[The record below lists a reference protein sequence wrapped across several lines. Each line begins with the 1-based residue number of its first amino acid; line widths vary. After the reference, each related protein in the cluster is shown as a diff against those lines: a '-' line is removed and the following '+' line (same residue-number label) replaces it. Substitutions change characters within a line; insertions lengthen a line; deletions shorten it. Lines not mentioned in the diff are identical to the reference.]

1 MTDSQPMTSLLDQGD
16 SISISQLNPDISE
29 PEKRVVCGTVTIT
42 WPFSILHKTVAFL
55 LAERDFRLRRENG
68 QVRVRFHGAAARA
81 IADAS
86 LGAGDEIRVSLQG
99 VKWEKNET
107 HTQVAGSTLEW
118 QLEFTNRLILGISRP
133 ETGQETILDI
143 DVPTEEPETTTNDQA
158 DNTNSV
164 DVLTPIPE
172 KPATPTPQSPEVTL
186 PAKRNMSST
195 LDPNEY
201 ASPAFLKR
209 ARVSYGSLF
218 EGGMDTFDDDVS
230 KKSKSKKRTRFS
242 LPSNAWRYTS
252 QSPSPEPEQ
261 MSEVDE
267 EENQANGV
275 SQPNG
280 DTEDVPMDTPQRR
293 AMVDQGVQ
301 TTDVDFTP
309 MASVQVMAESRP
321 AFGFAQLTPTPFART
336 RPFGAD
342 NSMMDQS
349 LQFEG
354 DSTTPH
360 GMPLGSHQDLLV
372 HSPNH
377 VGTDMAFTY
386 TPQAVLFSQAQGF
399 LPEQHVQNTMPGSPT
414 PVTGAED
421 YPPGLL
427 DTDSIPPN
435 MVDNLTSLAA
445 LGSQSDMAPHNPF
458 VTESARSSTFNTSMP
473 PPQNV
478 WATEASPE
486 PQSAIVSSDA
496 EHPVEIMS
504 SSPFR
509 EQGSQEPSESQQPSP
524 SRDNTEIN
532 TTADGSPEPAL
543 EEPASEAEYYRD
555 GGDEPGDDYDLRKYS
570 RAHDDDD
577 DVETSEEEPEVNNDD
592 PEAQIMNPEEDDMD
606 VDEDVENQEGY
617 LDEDPEEYAEEMYER
632 RSGDE
637 GEEYEGSEGDAEG
650 EYYSD
655 EEDGYDDEEE
665 EEYDEEAENR
675 PSAPPVQQ
683 DPVFISLLSDSED
696 DEEPE
701 QAPEPEPQSESEAD
715 SESVKDQDR
724 EPEPASEPE
733 QKDETNPLLEPEA
746 KGEIE
751 DFKADE
757 EMTKENDQPLLAT
770 EAKKP
775 SEQGAKEADLDKETE
790 DANEKQPAELE
801 NVSAPLSPAKDP
813 ITDDVE
819 AAEAPAVSKANK
831 DDDNSH
837 RADETTEEQPTANLS
852 TQNVPPIKEEEQREQ
867 ETDREPSP
875 AETELGDIDMDHG
888 PAPVEESGESENE
901 DVVPKEPTE
910 TDAPDEIVP
919 VVAKEPVEAMD
930 VDAPAGETN
939 EDTVDSMET
948 TVVEVVE
955 ASITVSEEASGTFTD
970 VAQEASASVH
980 VVTAQEEPLPEP
992 LKTQENVDVP
1002 SNALASEEIASDDQA
1017 TLETRGSQVPEAS
1030 ESHDAIMQDTSCEVT
1045 TQPAPQSADTLS
1057 ETDHGKVEEAN
1068 VDGKP
1073 IGHGQISPPPTQ
1085 ALETQVVEEDNINV
1099 SSEGHGEH
1107 LPTPGETQQVVEVE
1121 MVETLNTI
1129 TQNNEVDDE
1138 DVDPEDQIMAEILQ
1152 HSPLRQDAHPSRDPF
1167 MSSPV
1172 MSQAKSPPP
1181 AELTNEPHAASPGND
1196 EPASEIFVAKSL
1208 RSRRNK
1214 SAKTSDENG
1223 AEDPSLA
1230 LITNTSTS
1238 KTAERGSKQSSPDGS
1253 SSKTRSKTNHDD
1265 PSIQLAG
1272 GSVQIEAKN
1281 KRKRKAPDD
1290 ESGLDADNS
1299 SPGSQRITRSK
1310 TDHGDPSILL
1320 AKGSSPSARQ
1330 LRSHK
1335 TPDPKRETPRRETRS
1350 VSRSLQIRE
1359 DSPDVSFTSLK
1370 SPSIAGSAGTVPE
1383 EEDVK
1388 TLKSQLVKGLRTNLP
1403 DFLSLKVVSRN
1414 SIDKM
1419 TDILAVVT
1427 QTPVHPHRPK
1437 HGPRDFM
1444 LTLSLTDP
1452 STAPTQVRVAHIFRP
1467 HLASLPEVE
1476 AGDVILLR
1484 RVKVVSMKGR
1494 GFGVR
1499 SEDSSSWAVS
1509 KSNDKEILSQ
1519 VKGPPVEITPE
1530 EIEYAKGLRQ
1540 WWSLQ
1545 DDSAMD
1551 KIETASRKVTEAGK
1565 ENAK

>member
-1 MTDSQPMTSLLDQGD
+1 MTDSQPTTSLLDQGD
-16 SISISQLNPDISE
+16 SISIAQLNPDISE
-29 PEKRVVCGTVTIT
+29 PEKRLVCGTVTIT
-42 WPFSILHKTVAFL
+42 WPFSILHKSVAFL

-81 IADAS
+81 ISDAS

-133 ETGQETILDI
+133 ETGQETIIDI
-143 DVPTEEPETTTNDQA
+143 DVPTEEPETSANDQA
-158 DNTNSV
+158 DNTNSIH
-164 DVLTPIPE
+164 VLTPVAE
-172 KPATPTPQSPEVTL
+172 EPATPTPQSPEVTL
-186 PAKRNMSST
+186 PSKRNMAST

-230 KKSKSKKRTRFS
+230 KKTKLKKRTRFS

-261 MSEVDE
+261 MSDVDE
-267 EENQANGV
+267 EEPQANGV

-280 DTEDVPMDTPQRR
+280 DTEDVSMDTPQRR

-301 TTDVDFTP
+301 TADVDFTP

-342 NSMMDQS
+342 SSMMDPS

-354 DSTTPH
+354 GSTTPH
-360 GMPLGSHQDLLV
+360 GMPLGSHQDLLG

-377 VGTDMAFTY
+377 MGTDLAFTY
-386 TPQAVLFSQAQGF
+386 TPQTVLFPQAQGF
-399 LPEQHVQNTMPGSPT
+399 LPEEHVQNTMPGSLT
-414 PVTGAED
+414 PATGAED

-427 DTDSIPPN
+427 DTDPVPSN
-435 MVDNLTSLAA
+435 MVDNLTSIAA
-445 LGSQSDMAPHNPF
+445 LGSQSEMAPHDPF
-458 VTESARSSTFNTSMP
+458 DTEAHLSSTFNTTMQ

-478 WATEASPE
+478 WATEESPE
-486 PQSAIVSSDA
+486 PQSANASSDV
-496 EHPVEIMS
+496 EHPVVIMS

-509 EQGSQEPSESQQPSP
+509 EQGSQEPNESRQPSP

-555 GGDEPGDDYDLRKYS
+555 GGDEPGDEPGDDYDLRKYS
-570 RAHDDDD
+570 RTHDDDD
-577 DVETSEEEPEVNNDD
+577 DVETSEEELEVNNDD
-592 PEAQIMNPEEDDMD
+592 PEAQIMNPEEDDVD

-617 LDEDPEEYAEEMYER
+617 LEDAEEYAENMYER

-715 SESVKDQDR
+715 SESVKDQGH

-733 QKDETNPLLEPEA
+733 HEDETNSLLEPETER
-746 KGEIE
+746 EIE
-751 DFKADE
+751 DFKADG
-757 EMTKENDQPLLAT
+757 EMTKENDLPLSET
-770 EAKKP
+770 EAKEP
-775 SEQGAKEADLDKETE
+775 SEQVTNKANLEEKTKN
-790 DANEKQPAELE
+790 ANEEQPAELE
-801 NVSAPLSPAKDP
+801 SISTPSPPVKDS

-819 AAEAPAVSKANK
+819 AAEAPAVSEANE
-831 DDDNSH
+831 DDDNSP
-837 RADETTEEQPTANLS
+837 RADETTEEQSTVNLS
-852 TQNVPPIKEEEQREQ
+852 TQKELPTEEEEQHEREI
-867 ETDREPSP
+867 EREPSP
-875 AETELGDIDMDHG
+875 AKTESGDIDMDHA
-888 PAPVEESGESENE
+888 PAPVKKCDESEN
-901 DVVPKEPTE
+901 VVPEEPKEPDT
-910 TDAPDEIVP
+910 PDETVP
-919 VVAKEPVEAMD
+919 VVAEESVEAMD
-930 VDAPAGETN
+930 VDAPAGEAK
-939 EDTVDSMET
+939 EDTVDLMET
-948 TVVEVVE
+948 TAVEVVE
-955 ASITVSEEASGTFTD
+955 ASITISEEASGTITE
-970 VAQEASASVH
+970 VVQEASASVH
-980 VVTAQEEPLPEP
+980 MVTAQE
-992 LKTQENVDVP
+992 D
-1002 SNALASEEIASDDQA
+1002 LASEEVASDDHA
-1017 TLETRGSQVPEAS
+1017 ILETRGSQGPETS
-1030 ESHDAIMQDTSCEVT
+1030 ESHDAIMQDAASCEVT
-1045 TQPAPQSADTLS
+1045 TQPAPQSADALS
-1057 ETDHGKVEEAN
+1057 ETHRGKAEEAN
-1068 VDGKP
+1068 VDEEP
-1073 IGHGQISPPPTQ
+1073 TEHGQISPPPTQ
-1085 ALETQVVEEDNINV
+1085 ALETQVLEEDSINV
-1099 SSEGHGEH
+1099 SNEQHGEH
-1107 LPTPGETQQVVEVE
+1107 LPTPGETQQMVEVE
-1121 MVETLNTI
+1121 MVETLNTV

-1152 HSPLRQDAHPSRDPF
+1152 HSPIRQDAHPLRDPF

-1172 MSQAKSPPP
+1172 TSQAKSPVP
-1181 AELTNEPHAASPGND
+1181 AELHAASPGND
-1196 EPASEIFVAKSL
+1196 EPASDIIVAKSL
-1208 RSRRNK
+1208 RSRRKK
-1214 SAKTSDENG
+1214 SAKTSDGNG

-1230 LITNTSTS
+1230 LIINTPTS
-1238 KTAERGSKQSSPDGS
+1238 KTAERRSKQSSPDGS

-1272 GSVQIEAKN
+1272 GSVQTKAKN
-1281 KRKRKAPDD
+1281 ERKRKAPDD

-1320 AKGSSPSARQ
+1320 AKGSSPSARH

-1350 VSRSLQIRE
+1350 VSRSLQIQE

-1388 TLKSQLVKGLRTNLP
+1388 TLKQQLVKGLRTSLP
-1403 DFLSLKVVSRN
+1403 DFLSLKLVSRN

-1427 QTPVHPHRPK
+1427 QTPAHPHRPK

-1467 HLASLPEVE
+1467 HLTSLPEVD

-1540 WWSLQ
+1540 WWSHQ

-1565 ENAK
+1565 ENTK

>member
-1 MTDSQPMTSLLDQGD
+1 MADSQPTTSLLDQGG
-16 SISISQLNPDISE
+16 SISIAQLNPDISD

-42 WPFSILHKTVAFL
+42 WPFSILHKSVAFL

-68 QVRVRFHGAAARA
+68 QVRVRFHGAAAKA

-86 LGAGDEIRVSLQG
+86 LGAGDEIRVSLKG

-133 ETGQETILDI
+133 ETGQETIIDI
-143 DVPTEEPETTTNDQA
+143 DVPNEELETTTNDQA

-164 DVLTPIPE
+164 DTITPILE
-172 KPATPTPQSPEVTL
+172 EPATPTPQSPEVTL

-195 LDPNEY
+195 LEPNEY

-230 KKSKSKKRTRFS
+230 KKTKSKKRTRFS

-252 QSPSPEPEQ
+252 QSPSPEPGQ

-267 EENQANGV
+267 EESQANGV

-280 DTEDVPMDTPQRR
+280 DTEDVPMDTPQRQ

-301 TTDVDFTP
+301 TADVDFTP

-342 NSMMDQS
+342 SSMMDQS
-349 LQFEG
+349 LQFEA

-360 GMPLGSHQDLLV
+360 GMPMGSHQDLLG

-377 VGTDMAFTY
+377 METDMAFTY
-386 TPQAVLFSQAQGF
+386 TPQTVLFSQAQGF
-399 LPEQHVQNTMPGSPT
+399 LPEEHVQNTMSGSHT
-414 PVTGAED
+414 PATAAED

-427 DTDSIPPN
+427 DTDPIPPN

-445 LGSQSDMAPHNPF
+445 LGSQSDMAPHSPF
-458 VTESARSSTFNTSMP
+458 YTEPTPSSAFNTTMP
-473 PPQNV
+473 HPHNV

-486 PQSAIVSSDA
+486 PQSANASSDA

-509 EQGSQEPSESQQPSP
+509 EQESQEPGESRQPSP
-524 SRDNTEIN
+524 SRDNTDIN

-543 EEPASEAEYYRD
+543 EEPASEGEYYRD
-555 GGDEPGDDYDLRKYS
+555 SGDEPGDDYDLRKYS

-577 DVETSEEEPEVNNDD
+577 DVETSEEEPEVNKND
-592 PEAQIMNPEEDDMD
+592 PEAQIMNPEEDDES
-606 VDEDVENQEGY
+606 V
-617 LDEDPEEYAEEMYER
+617 DEDPEEYAEEMYER

-665 EEYDEEAENR
+665 EYDEEAENR

-701 QAPEPEPQSESEAD
+701 QAPEPEPEPQSESEAD
-715 SESVKDQDR
+715 SESVKDQEHEP
-724 EPEPASEPE
+724 EPEPASESE
-733 QKDETNPLLEPEA
+733 QEDETNSLLEPEA
-746 KGEIE
+746 KVEIE
-751 DFKADE
+751 DSKADE
-757 EMTKENDQPLLAT
+757 EITKETDQPLLET
-770 EAKKP
+770 EAKEP
-775 SEQGAKEADLDKETE
+775 SGQGTKEADLVDETE
-790 DANEKQPAELE
+790 DANEEQPAKLDG
-801 NVSAPLSPAKDP
+801 SAPSSPAKDP
-813 ITDDVE
+813 ATEDVE
-819 AAEAPAVSKANK
+819 AAEASAVSEVNT
-831 DDDNSH
+831 DHNSPPA
-837 RADETTEEQPTANLS
+837 RETTEEQSTVNLS
-852 TQNVPPIKEEEQREQ
+852 TQKEPPTEEEKQHERET
-867 ETDREPSP
+867 EREPSP
-875 AETELGDIDMDHG
+875 AETESGDIDMDHT
-888 PAPVEESGESENE
+888 PVPVEESEESENE
-901 DVVPKEPTE
+901 GSAPEVPIELDTLDE
-910 TDAPDEIVP
+910 TVP
-919 VVAKEPVEAMD
+919 AVAEELVEAMD
-930 VDAPAGETN
+930 VDTLAGETN
-939 EDTVDSMET
+939 EDTADSMET

-955 ASITVSEEASGTFTD
+955 ASITVSEEATGTITE

-992 LKTQENVDVP
+992 LEIQDNVAVP
-1002 SNALASEEIASDDQA
+1002 SNILASDGIASDDQVN
-1017 TLETRGSQVPEAS
+1017 LETRGSQAPETS
-1030 ESHDAIMQDTSCEVT
+1030 ESHDAIMQDALCEVT
-1045 TQPAPQSADTLS
+1045 TQPAPQSTDALS
-1057 ETDHGKVEEAN
+1057 ETNPGKAEEAN
-1068 VDGKP
+1068 VDEEP
-1073 IGHGQISPPPTQ
+1073 ADHGQISPPPTQ
-1085 ALETQVVEEDNINV
+1085 ALETHAVEEDNINI
-1099 SSEGHGEH
+1099 SSEKHGED
-1107 LPTPGETQQVVEVE
+1107 LPTPGETQQVIEVE
-1121 MVETLNTI
+1121 MVETSETV

-1172 MSQAKSPPP
+1172 ASQARSPQP
-1181 AELTNEPHAASPGND
+1181 AELSEEAVASPGND
-1196 EPASEIFVAKSL
+1196 EPASGVFVAKSL
-1208 RSRRNK
+1208 RSRRIGA
-1214 SAKTSDENG
+1214 AKTSDENG

-1230 LITNTSTS
+1230 LITSTPTS
-1238 KTAERGSKQSSPDGS
+1238 KTAERGSKQGSPDGS
-1253 SSKTRSKTNHDD
+1253 SSKTRSRTNHDD

-1272 GSVQIEAKN
+1272 GSVQAEAKN
-1281 KRKRKAPDD
+1281 KRKRKAQDD

-1350 VSRSLQIRE
+1350 VSRSLQIQE
-1359 DSPDVSFTSLK
+1359 ESPDVSFTSRR
-1370 SPSIAGSAGTVPE
+1370 SPSIAGSVGTVPE

-1388 TLKSQLVKGLRTNLP
+1388 TLKQQLIKGLRTSLP
-1403 DFLSLKVVSRN
+1403 DFLSLKMVSRN

-1427 QTPVHPHRPK
+1427 QTPAHPHRPK

-1452 STAPTQVRVAHIFRP
+1452 TTAPTQVRVVHIFRP

>member
-1 MTDSQPMTSLLDQGD
+1 MTDSHPTTSLLDQGD
-16 SISISQLNPDISE
+16 SISIAQLNPDISE

-42 WPFSILHKTVAFL
+42 WPFSILHKSVAFL

-133 ETGQETILDI
+133 ETGQETIIDI
-143 DVPTEEPETTTNDQA
+143 DVPTEEPETTTNGQA

-164 DVLTPIPE
+164 DVLTPVLE
-172 KPATPTPQSPEVTL
+172 EPATPTPQSPEVTL

-218 EGGMDTFDDDVS
+218 EGGMDTFDDDIS

-267 EENQANGV
+267 EETQANGV
-275 SQPNG
+275 PQPNG
-280 DTEDVPMDTPQRR
+280 STEDVPMDTPQRR

-301 TTDVDFTP
+301 TADVDFTP

-342 NSMMDQS
+342 GSMVDPS

-360 GMPLGSHQDLLV
+360 GMPLGSHQDLLG

-377 VGTDMAFTY
+377 MGTDMAFTY
-386 TPQAVLFSQAQGF
+386 TPQTVLFSQA
-399 LPEQHVQNTMPGSPT
+399 T
-414 PVTGAED
+414 PATAAGD
-421 YPPGLL
+421 YPSGLL
-427 DTDSIPPN
+427 DTDPIPSN
-435 MVDNLTSLAA
+435 MVDNLTTLAA

-458 VTESARSSTFNTSMP
+458 DTEAHLSSTFNTTMQ

-486 PQSAIVSSDA
+486 PQSANASSDV
-496 EHPVEIMS
+496 EHPVVIMS

-509 EQGSQEPSESQQPSP
+509 EQGSQEPSESRQPSP
-524 SRDNTEIN
+524 SRDNTEIDA
-532 TTADGSPEPAL
+532 TADGSPEPAL

-570 RAHDDDD
+570 RTHDDDD

-592 PEAQIMNPEEDDMD
+592 PEAQIMNPEEDDVD

-637 GEEYEGSEGDAEG
+637 GEEHEGSEGDAEG

-701 QAPEPEPQSESEAD
+701 QAPEPEPEPQSESEAD
-715 SESVKDQDR
+715 SESVRDQEQ

-733 QKDETNPLLEPEA
+733 QEDETNPLLESEA
-746 KGEIE
+746 KREIE

-757 EMTKENDQPLLAT
+757 EMTKENDQPLLEM
-770 EAKKP
+770 EAKRP
-775 SEQGAKEADLDKETE
+775 SKQGTKEANLDENAE
-790 DANEKQPAELE
+790 DPNDGLPAVLE
-801 NVSAPLSPAKDP
+801 NVSAPSSTARVST
-813 ITDDVE
+813 TDDVE
-819 AAEAPAVSKANK
+819 AAEAPAVSEANK
-831 DDDNSH
+831 DDDNSP
-837 RADETTEEQPTANLS
+837 RADETTEEQATVNLS
-852 TQNVPPIKEEEQREQ
+852 TQNEPPTEREEQHVP
-867 ETDREPSP
+867 ETEKEPSP
-875 AETELGDIDMDHG
+875 AKTEPGEIDMDHA
-888 PAPVEESGESENE
+888 PAPVEKYDESENGN
-901 DVVPKEPTE
+901 VVPEEPKEP
-910 TDAPDEIVP
+910 DAPDETVP
-919 VVAKEPVEAMD
+919 VVAEEPVEAMD
-930 VDAPAGETN
+930 IDAPAGETK

-955 ASITVSEEASGTFTD
+955 ASITISEEASGTITEA
-970 VAQEASASVH
+970 AQEASASVH
-980 VVTAQEEPLPEP
+980 MVTAQEEPLPET
-992 LKTQENVDVP
+992 LETQDNVDVP
-1002 SNALASEEIASDDQA
+1002 SNVLASEEIASNDQA
-1017 TLETRGSQVPEAS
+1017 ILGTRGSQGPETS
-1030 ESHDAIMQDTSCEVT
+1030 ESHDAIMQDAASCEVT
-1045 TQPAPQSADTLS
+1045 TQPVPQSADALS
-1057 ETDHGKVEEAN
+1057 ETHRGKAEEAN
-1068 VDGKP
+1068 VDEEP
-1073 IGHGQISPPPTQ
+1073 TGHGQISPPPTQ
-1085 ALETQVVEEDNINV
+1085 ALETQVLEEDNINV
-1099 SSEGHGEH
+1099 SGEQHGEH

-1121 MVETLNTI
+1121 MVETLNTV

-1152 HSPLRQDAHPSRDPF
+1152 HSPIRQDAHPLRDPF

-1172 MSQAKSPPP
+1172 TSQAKSPVQ
-1181 AELTNEPHAASPGND
+1181 AEPTDEPLATSPGND
-1196 EPASEIFVAKSL
+1196 EPASDIIVAKSL
-1208 RSRRNK
+1208 RSRRKK

-1230 LITNTSTS
+1230 LIINTPTS
-1238 KTAERGSKQSSPDGS
+1238 KTSERRSKHNSPDGS
-1253 SSKTRSKTNHDD
+1253 SSKTHSKTNHDD

-1272 GSVQIEAKN
+1272 GSVQTEAKN

-1350 VSRSLQIRE
+1350 VSRSLQIQE

-1388 TLKSQLVKGLRTNLP
+1388 TLKQQLVKGLRTSLP
-1403 DFLSLKVVSRN
+1403 DFLSLKLVSRN

-1427 QTPVHPHRPK
+1427 QTPAHPHRPK

-1467 HLASLPEVE
+1467 HLASLPEVD